1 MNVKITA
8 PKGTKD
14 ILPEE
19 SCKFQ
24 YVEDVLRKLSKN
36 FNFHELRT
44 PTFEHTEL
52 FLRGVGDTT
61 DVVTK
66 EMYTFTDKG
75 NRSITLR
82 PEGTAGIARSFI
94 ENGLYSATLPQKLYY
109 IISCFRYEKPQ
120 AGRLR
125 EFHQYGVEMIGT
137 TTPSADAEAI
147 MLANRI
153 FEEFGLSEHITLNLN
168 NIGCKK
174 CRSEYNQ
181 KLKDYLFERKD
192 KLCDTCRERMEKNPM
207 RTFDCKSPI
216 CKEALAD
223 APTIFDCVCEDCRA
237 HFDKV
242 TTILDKVGIKYEI
255 DKSIVRG
262 LDYYS
267 KTVFEFVS
275 DQIGAQ
281 GTVLG
286 GGRYD
291 GLIKDIGGNDEAGIG
306 FAMGLERLLLLL
318 SKKEEFNVTPSKP
331 EIMLIPVD
339 DMARFEAY
347 KLLNELRKANIP
359 SEIDVNERSVKA
371 QMKYAN
377 KLGARFTAVLGEDE
391 IKNNTLK
398 LKNMENGEITEVSF
412 SDLIKFMEE
421 KYNG

>member
-24 YVEDVLRKLSKN
+24 YVEDVLRKLSKT

-75 NRSITLR
+75 DRSITLR
-82 PEGTAGIARSFI
+82 PEGTAGVARSFI

-125 EFHQYGVEMIGT
+125 EFHQYGVEMIGSN
-137 TTPSADAEAI
+137 TPSADAEAI
-147 MLANRI
+147 MLADKI
-153 FEEFGLSEHITLNLN
+153 FETFGLKDNITLNLN

-174 CRSEYNQ
+174 CRGDYNK
-181 KLKDYLFERKD
+181 KLKDYLFEKKD
-192 KLCDTCRERMEKNPM
+192 LLCDTCKERTEKNPM
-207 RTFDCKSPI
+207 RTFDCKSPV
-216 CKEALAD
+216 CKEALKD
-223 APTIFDCVCEDCRA
+223 APTIFDCVCEDCKA
-237 HFDKV
+237 HFKKV
-242 TTILDKVGIKYEI
+242 TDILDTVGIEYKI

-275 DQIGAQ
+275 NSIGAQ

-291 GLIKDIGGNDEAGIG
+291 GLISDIGGNDEAGIG

-318 SKKEEFNVTPSKP
+318 SLKEDFNIKPSSPK
-331 EIMLIPVD
+331 IMIIPVD
-339 DMARFEAY
+339 DEARLEAY
-347 KLLNELRKANIP
+347 RLLMKLRDKGICA
-359 SEIDVNERSVKA
+359 EIDVNERSVKA

-377 KLGARFTAVLGEDE
+377 KLNAMYTAVLGEDE
-391 IKNNTLK
+391 IKNNLLK
-398 LKNMENGEITEVSF
+398 LKNMENGEVTEVSF
-412 SDLIKFMEE
+412 EELIKYMEE
-421 KYNG
+421 INNG

>member
-24 YVEDVLRKLSKN
+24 YVEDVLRRLSKN

-52 FLRGVGDTT
+52 FSRGVGDTT

-66 EMYTFTDKG
+66 EMYTFLDKG
-75 NRSITLR
+75 DRSITLR

-94 ENGLYSATLPQKLYY
+94 ENGLYSGTLPQKLYY

-137 TTPSADAEAI
+137 DTPSADAEAI
-147 MLANRI
+147 MLANSI
-153 FEEFGLSEHITLNLN
+153 FEEFGLSEQITLKLN

-174 CRSEYNQ
+174 CRGEYNK
-181 KLKDYLFERKD
+181 KLREFLFERKD
-192 KLCDTCRERMEKNPM
+192 KLCDTCKERAEKNPM
-207 RTFDCKSPI
+207 RTFDCKSPV
-216 CKEALAD
+216 CKEVLKD
-223 APTIFDCVCEDCRA
+223 APMVFDCVCEDCKE
-237 HFDKV
+237 HFDKL
-242 TTILDKVGIKYEI
+242 TKILDSVGIKYEI

-275 DQIGAQ
+275 DCIGAQ

-291 GLIKDIGGNDEAGIG
+291 GLISEIGGNDEAGIG

-318 SKKEEFNVTPSKP
+318 SKKDDFNVLPSSP
-331 EIMLIPVD
+331 GVMLIPVD
-339 DMARFEAY
+339 DEARIEAY
-347 KLLNELRKANIP
+347 RLLSDLRKANIP

-377 KLGARFTAVLGEDE
+377 KLNAKYTAVLGEDE
-391 IKNNTLK
+391 IKSKTLK
-398 LKNMENGEITEVSF
+398 LKNMENGEINEVAF
-412 SDLIKFMEE
+412 SDLVKYTEE
-421 KYNG
+421 KNNG

>member
-24 YVEDVLRKLSKN
+24 YVEDVLRRLSKN

-52 FLRGVGDTT
+52 FSRGVGDTT

-66 EMYTFTDKG
+66 EMYTFLDKG
-75 NRSITLR
+75 DRSITLR

-94 ENGLYSATLPQKLYY
+94 ENGLYSGTLPQKLYY

-137 TTPSADAEAI
+137 DTPSADAEAI
-147 MLANRI
+147 MLANSI
-153 FEEFGLSEHITLNLN
+153 FEEFGLSEQITLKLN

-174 CRSEYNQ
+174 CRGEYNK
-181 KLKDYLFERKD
+181 KLREFLFERKD
-192 KLCDTCRERMEKNPM
+192 KLCDTCKERAEKNPM
-207 RTFDCKSPI
+207 RTFDCKSPM
-216 CKEALAD
+216 CQEVLKD
-223 APTIFDCVCEDCRA
+223 APTVFDCVCEDCKE
-237 HFDKV
+237 HFDKL
-242 TTILDKVGIKYEI
+242 TKILDSVGIKYEI

-275 DQIGAQ
+275 DCIGAQ

-291 GLIKDIGGNDEAGIG
+291 GLISEIGGNDEAGIG

-318 SKKEEFNVTPSKP
+318 SKKDDFNVLPSSP
-331 EIMLIPVD
+331 GVMLIPVD
-339 DMARFEAY
+339 DEARIEAY
-347 KLLNELRKANIP
+347 RLLSDLRKANIP

-377 KLGARFTAVLGEDE
+377 KLNAKYTAVLGEDE
-391 IKNNTLK
+391 IKSKILK
-398 LKNMENGEITEVSF
+398 LKNMENGEINEVAF
-412 SDLIKFMEE
+412 SDLVKYTEE
-421 KYNG
+421 KNNG

>member
-1 MNVKITA
+1 MNVKINA

-24 YVEDVLRKLSKN
+24 YVEDVLRRLSKN

-52 FLRGVGDTT
+52 FSRGVGDTT

-75 NRSITLR
+75 DRSITLR

-125 EFHQYGVEMIGT
+125 EFHQYGVEMMGT
-137 TTPSADAEAI
+137 DTPSADAEAI
-147 MLANRI
+147 MLADSI
-153 FEEFGLSEHITLNLN
+153 FEEFGLKDQITLNLN

-174 CRSEYNQ
+174 CRGEYNK
-181 KLKDYLFERKD
+181 KLKDFLFEKKD
-192 KLCDTCRERMEKNPM
+192 ELCETCKERAEKNPM
-207 RTFDCKSPI
+207 RTFDCKSPV
-216 CKEALAD
+216 CKEALKD
-223 APTIFDCVCEDCRA
+223 APRVFDCVCEDCKT

-242 TTILDKVGIKYEI
+242 TKILDSVGIEYKI

-275 DQIGAQ
+275 DGIGAQ

-291 GLIKDIGGNDEAGIG
+291 GLIGEIGGNDEAGIG

-318 SKKEEFNVTPSKP
+318 SEKESFDVKPSNP
-331 EIMLIPVD
+331 QIMLVPVD
-339 DMARFEAY
+339 DEARIEAY
-347 KLLNELRKANIP
+347 KLLNELRKNNIP

-377 KLGARFTAVLGEDE
+377 KLNAQYTAVLGEDE
-391 IKNNTLK
+391 IKSKTMK
-398 LKNMENGEITEVSF
+398 LKCMENGEITEMSF
-412 SDLIKFMEE
+412 SDLVKYMEE

>member
-24 YVEDVLRKLSKN
+24 YVEDVLRRLSKN

-52 FLRGVGDTT
+52 FSRGVGDTT

-66 EMYTFTDKG
+66 EMYTFLDKG
-75 NRSITLR
+75 DRSITLR

-94 ENGLYSATLPQKLYY
+94 ENGLYSGTLPQKLYY

-125 EFHQYGVEMIGT
+125 EFHQYGVEMIGAD
-137 TTPSADAEAI
+137 TPSADAEAI
-147 MLANRI
+147 MLANSI
-153 FEEFGLSEHITLNLN
+153 FEEFGLSEQITLKLN

-174 CRSEYNQ
+174 CRGEYNR
-181 KLKDYLFERKD
+181 KLREFLFERKD

-207 RTFDCKSPI
+207 RTFDCKSSV
-216 CKEALAD
+216 CKEVLKD
-223 APTIFDCVCEDCRA
+223 APTVFDCVCEDCKE
-237 HFDKV
+237 HFDKL
-242 TTILDKVGIKYEI
+242 TKILDSVGIKYET

-275 DQIGAQ
+275 DCIGAQ

-291 GLIKDIGGNDEAGIG
+291 GLISEIGGNDEAGIG

-318 SKKEEFNVTPSKP
+318 SKKDDFCVLPSSP
-331 EIMLIPVD
+331 RVMLIPVD
-339 DMARFEAY
+339 DEARIEAY
-347 KLLNELRKANIP
+347 KLLSDLRKANIP

-377 KLGARFTAVLGEDE
+377 KLNAKYTAVLGEDE
-391 IKNNTLK
+391 IKSKILK
-398 LKNMENGEITEVSF
+398 LKNMENGEINEVAF
-412 SDLIKFMEE
+412 SDLVRYTEE
-421 KYNG
+421 KNNG

>member
-24 YVEDVLRKLSKN
+24 YVEDVLRRLSKN

-52 FLRGVGDTT
+52 FSRGVGDTT

-75 NRSITLR
+75 DRSITLR

-94 ENGLYSATLPQKLYY
+94 ENGLYSGTLPQKLYY

-137 TTPSADAEAI
+137 DTPSADAEAI
-147 MLANRI
+147 MLANSI
-153 FEEFGLSEHITLNLN
+153 FEKFGLSEHITLNLN

-174 CRSEYNQ
+174 CRSEYNK

-192 KLCDTCRERMEKNPM
+192 KLCDTCKERSEKNPM
-207 RTFDCKSPI
+207 RTFDCKSPV
-216 CKEALAD
+216 CKEVLKD
-223 APTIFDCVCEDCRA
+223 APTIFDCVCDDCKA

-242 TTILDKVGIKYEI
+242 TKILDSVGIKYKI

-275 DQIGAQ
+275 DCIGAQ

-291 GLIKDIGGNDEAGIG
+291 GLISEIGGNNEAGIG

-318 SKKEEFNVTPSKP
+318 SQKEDFCVSPSSP
-331 EIMLIPVD
+331 RVMLIPVD
-339 DMARFEAY
+339 DEARIEAY
-347 KLLNELRKANIP
+347 KLLNDLRKANIP

-377 KLGARFTAVLGEDE
+377 KLNAKYTAVLGEDE
-391 IKNNTLK
+391 IKSKILK
-398 LKNMENGEITEVSF
+398 LKNMENGESTEVAF
-412 SDLIKFMEE
+412 EDLVKYTEE
-421 KYNG
+421 KNNG